1 LNRSTAASCCRFEGS
16 NPTNSA
22 HFGSKFSLARLK
34 SNSYDISTGP
44 QSSAINSEVTQSM
57 NRWAQ
62 LSDNELS
69 VLEGVFWLHGPSR
82 EALSTRLNFSKTR
95 ANAVVAGLIEQGWLD
110 QVGPLASSGGRRA
123 ETLKLH
129 RGLGVLLCADL
140 GATSVE
146 VAVLAPDLQVLAHHA
161 EAIDVRVGP
170 GVVLSCIRTRM
181 RELLVGIGIKP
192 QQVMGIGIGVPGP
205 VNFASGQLVE
215 PPLMPY
221 WDSYSIRDDLRACYD
236 APVWVDNDVNLMA
249 LGELWRLKRELPNF
263 LVIKVGT
270 GIGCGIVCHG
280 EVYRGA
286 NGSAGDVGHICVDPG
301 GPRCR
306 CGNLGC
312 VEAMAAGPAIARLAS
327 EAAQTGHSPMLA
339 ERLEDQGKLTPEDVG
354 QASRAGDEAANAI
367 VQASGTL
374 IGQMLA
380 SVVNFFNP
388 SHVFVGG
395 GVTRIGPLFLA
406 ALRQSVYQ
414 RSLALSTR
422 HLEILYS
429 PLGNQS
435 GLIGAGVLAMQETL
449 RGRGRVT
456 A

>member
-1 LNRSTAASCCRFEGS
+1 MS
-16 NPTNSA
+16 
-22 HFGSKFSLARLK
+22 
-34 SNSYDISTGP
+34 
-44 QSSAINSEVTQSM
+44 
-57 NRWAQ
+57 RWAQ
-62 LSDNELS
+62 LSANELS

-82 EALSTRLNFSKTR
+82 DVLASTLNSSRTR

-110 QVGPLASSGGRRA
+110 EVGPRASSGGRRA

-146 VAVLAPDLQVLAHHA
+146 VAVLAPDLQVLARHG
-161 EAIDVRVGP
+161 EAIDVRAGP
-170 GVVLSCIRTRM
+170 GIVLSRMRTLM
-181 RELLVGIGIKP
+181 RELLARGGIKP
-192 QQVMGIGIGVPGP
+192 RQVMGIGVGVPGP
-205 VNFASGQLVE
+205 VDFASGQLVE
-215 PPLMPY
+215 PPLMPH
-221 WDSYSIRDDLRACYD
+221 WDSYSIRDDLRADYD

-263 LVIKVGT
+263 LVVKVGT
-270 GIGCGIVCHG
+270 GIGCGVVCHG

-286 NGSAGDVGHICVDPG
+286 NGSAGDIGHICVDPD
-301 GPRCR
+301 GPRCH

-312 VEAMAAGPAIARLAS
+312 VETMAAGPAIARLAT
-327 EAAQTGHSPMLA
+327 EAAQTGRSPMLA
-339 ERLEDQGKLTPEDVG
+339 ERLDAQSQLTPEDVG
-354 QASRAGDEAANAI
+354 HASRAGDAAANAI

-406 ALRQSVYQ
+406 SLRQSVYQ

-429 PLGNQS
+429 PLGDQS
-435 GLIGAGVLAMQETL
+435 GLIGAGVLALQETL
-449 RGRGRVT
+449 RGRGR
-456 A
+456 APA